1 MSTPFDQVM
10 ADPDAL
16 RALGRGVRRW
26 MTYAFV
32 AGLVLGAVAGLWV
45 LPWLFG

>member
-1 MSTPFDQVM
+1 MSTPLDQVM

-26 MTYAFV
+26 MTYA
-32 AGLVLGAVAGLWV
+32 AVLGFVLGVGVGWV
-45 LPWLFG
+45 LFA